1 MNGKKNRKLLNF
13 IVNKDIQFRVA
24 ALNVIY
30 ALLILV
36 ITGVIAMGPLLQDM
50 YLSEDPGVQ
59 YQSAQAF
66 LVLTSRLAPTFVCVV
81 IMIVIHIIIAT
92 HRICGPMVNFEH
104 TFERMAKGDLTRKVS
119 LRKADYLKPEAE
131 KINAMV
137 DSISS
142 MIFETKTC
150 HENLMTVLENTVQQ
164 ASGMDAEGDL
174 KQSMALL
181 RKEAQQV
188 QEKLDRFSLLNI

>member
-1 MNGKKNRKLLNF
+1 MNGKQNRRLLNF
-13 IVNKDIQFRVA
+13 LVNKDIQFRVA

-36 ITGVIAMGPLLQDM
+36 ITGFIALGPLLQDM

-66 LVLTSRLAPTFVCVV
+66 LVLTSRLTPTAVCVV
-81 IMIVIHIIIAT
+81 AMIVIHIIIAT
-92 HRICGPMVNFEH
+92 HRICGPMVNFKH
-104 TFERMAKGDLTRKVS
+104 TFESMARGDLTRKVS

-142 MIFETKTC
+142 MIFETRTC
-150 HENLMTVLENTVQQ
+150 HENLMTVLENTDQRAFERDPENFEQ
-164 ASGMDAEGDL
+164 F
-174 KQSMALL
+174 MA
-181 RKEAQQV
+181 RIREEAQQV
-188 QEKLDRFSLLNI
+188 REKLDRFSLLNI

>member
-1 MNGKKNRKLLNF
+1 
-13 IVNKDIQFRVA
+13 
-24 ALNVIY
+24 
-30 ALLILV
+30 
-36 ITGVIAMGPLLQDM
+36 MGPLLQDM